1 MIEIWF
7 AAELLR
13 KKEEEYWAAVKEEK
27 AKKAELLK
35 LHSKLYFFIF
45 KVQDSFLKLIHITI
59 KCMQLKK
66 CDCTSYF
73 QESTFSFG
81 YKLRVNYHL

>member
-13 KKEEEYWAAVKEEK
+13 KKEEEYWEAVKAEK

-35 LHSKLYFFIF
+35 LHSKLYFFN
-45 KVQDSFLKLIHITI
+45 L
-59 KCMQLKK
+59 
-66 CDCTSYF
+66 
-73 QESTFSFG
+73 
-81 YKLRVNYHL
+81 